1 MIKSLSS
8 ENISKTGFF
17 MLDEVIRR
25 NTILGSKVIE
35 IEKELVSNMNA
46 NIDISVS
53 EYDDTAVFVV
63 VKRGNENLY
72 MEMGICQFIDEM
84 EYWGM
89 PTKGGVL
96 NGEAGYIFSK
106 NINIF
111 RFRLE

>member
-25 NTILGSKVIE
+25 NSILGSKVIE

-46 NIDISVS
+46 YFDISVS

-84 EYWGM
+84 EYWGK

>member
-25 NTILGSKVIE
+25 NSILGSKVIE

-53 EYDDTAVFVV
+53 EY
-63 VKRGNENLY
+63 
-72 MEMGICQFIDEM
+72 
-84 EYWGM
+84 
-89 PTKGGVL
+89 VL
-96 NGEAGYIFSK
+96 
-106 NINIF
+106 
-111 RFRLE
+111 